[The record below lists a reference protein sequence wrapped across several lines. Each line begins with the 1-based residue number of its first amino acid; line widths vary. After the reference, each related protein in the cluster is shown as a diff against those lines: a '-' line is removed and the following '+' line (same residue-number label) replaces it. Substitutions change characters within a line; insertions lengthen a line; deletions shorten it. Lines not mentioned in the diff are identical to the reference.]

1 MALTEQA
8 LSAALQTVLDPNTGK
23 DFVSTKAL
31 KNLQIQGGDVSFD
44 VVLGYPAKSQIPG
57 LRKSLIAAA
66 KTVAGVDNVS
76 ANVTVDIVAHA
87 AQRAAEHISTCSAFI
102 KGASS
107 VAWACVGSTW
117 RDGRPRTRRGEKQPK
132 KTTGR
137 VAQRSPSDR

>member
-76 ANVTVDIVAHA
+76 ALSLI
-87 AQRAAEHISTCSAFI
+87 HI
-102 KGASS
+102 
-107 VAWACVGSTW
+107 
-117 RDGRPRTRRGEKQPK
+117 
-132 KTTGR
+132 
-137 VAQRSPSDR
+137 